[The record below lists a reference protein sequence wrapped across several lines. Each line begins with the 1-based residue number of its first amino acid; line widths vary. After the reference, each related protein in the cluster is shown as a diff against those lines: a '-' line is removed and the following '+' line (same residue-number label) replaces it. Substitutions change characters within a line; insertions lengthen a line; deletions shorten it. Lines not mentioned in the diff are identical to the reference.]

1 MDIQPNSLE
10 DEDSFYFSKDKE
22 EEKKVCF
29 KDEEKDLHKDMM
41 EMSEDHTDEKG
52 LENNLEMF
60 FDEQFEEDKS
70 VLFLDP
76 AHKKG

>member
-52 LENNLEMF
+52 LENNLKMF
-60 FDEQFEEDKS
+60 FDEQFEQEES